1 MRIKILAKE
10 STRTFFHHRH
20 QCSVKIENNRAKTES
35 SIGRAGLGVSS
46 TWAPNLALPLGQF
59 LTLLE
64 PQSFH
69 F

>member
-20 QCSVKIENNRAKTES
+20 RCSVKTES
-35 SIGRAGLGVSS
+35 GVGRAGLGVTS

-64 PQSFH
+64 AQSFD